1 MKKINKILFKSNHKE
16 NNPKLPHP
24 SPNTSA
30 NYSSSGLFLARTT
43 GCFFRAGQTA
53 LKYRRILLADRTENR
68 WKRHIIVFSLY
79 IAWTALKQKTHRPH
93 HTV

>member
-43 GCFFRAGQTA
+43 GVSSAQ
-53 LKYRRILLADRTENR
+53 D
-68 WKRHIIVFSLY
+68 
-79 IAWTALKQKTHRPH
+79 RPH
-93 HTV
+93 